1 MTLIGKCTACDE
13 PCNVI
18 TINFGIGSYEFWG
31 AAGVD
36 KQIEAV
42 SDCCEAPAVD
52 LIGHDITVQ
61 MIRDANQPDPDDW
74 VSP

>member
-1 MTLIGKCTACDE
+1 MLGKCTECGE
-13 PCNVI
+13 ECNVI
-18 TINFGIGSYEFWG
+18 LADFGIGSYEYWG
-31 AAGVD
+31 AKSVD

-52 LIGHDITVQ
+52 LVGHDITVQ
-61 MIRDANQPDPDDW
+61 MLRDYNQPDPDDW